1 MTIQK
6 LRPTFTFTEDRLR
19 ELQQVVP
26 EAFADGKIN
35 WETLREALG
44 EVLEDETQEHFGL
57 TWPGKREARRLA
69 ALPPQGTLVPAR
81 GEGVDEETT
90 HNLFI
95 EGENLE
101 ALKLLQKSYA
111 GRVKM
116 IYIDPPYNT
125 GNDFIYEDDYSEP
138 LEAYLKRTGQMD
150 EAGRR
155 LTTNTRASGRFHSK
169 WLSMIYPRL
178 LLARQLL
185 REDGVIF
192 VSIDDNEVH
201 HLRQVM
207 DEVFGEENFVG
218 QLIIKSNPRG
228 RQSERFFA
236 TVHEYVLVF
245 AKNTDESVIRGQS
258 LSESAAISEY
268 KFLDEGG
275 KRYRLLGLRQRGAA
289 SRRVDRPNMFYPI
302 YVDPHTGKIS
312 LEKNNNSMVEVF
324 PRKSTGEDGR
334 WMWSRNKVKT
344 NLHLLEAKLVSTRQE
359 WDIFVRDY
367 LDTDTTRKQKT
378 ILDDKEINYQ
388 NGTTVLK
395 ALFETTQAFMDFP
408 KPLALLKTV
417 LEIGGLEDNDIVLD
431 FFAGSCTTAHAVLAQ
446 NREDG
451 GRRQFIMVQLPEPT
465 PPDSEARKAGY
476 ATIAEIGKERIRR
489 VIRKMKEE
497 QNGQLP
503 LPATEDGQPSP
514 LDLGFKVLKLTRSH
528 FKPWAPLPPTD
539 AQTLDSLFEQNIS
552 PLVSDWRKEGL
563 LSEILL
569 LEGFPLDS
577 RIIPLEGIGENDF
590 WRVHHE
596 DVGHEL
602 FICLDEKIQPATVE
616 RLKSGEILRRDD
628 LFICLDEKIQPATV
642 ERLKSGE
649 ILRRD
654 DLFICLDSALTDE
667 AKVVLDD
674 RLRLKVI

>member
-1 MTIQK
+1 MTMQK

-19 ELQQVVP
+19 QLQQVVS

-44 EVLEDETQEHFGL
+44 EYLEDETQEHFGL

-69 ALPPQGTLVPAR
+69 ALPPQGTLVPAP

-101 ALKLLQKSYA
+101 VLKLLQKSYA

-155 LTTNTRASGRFHSK
+155 LTTNTRASGRFHSR

-207 DEVFGEENFVG
+207 NEVFGEQNFIALLPWKG
-218 QLIIKSNPRG
+218 KGGGADSKYLM
-228 RQSERFFA
+228 QS
-236 TVHEYVLVF
+236 HEYILLF
-245 AKNTDESVIRGQS
+245 AKEKELFTIGEEVKETSYPKYDNLAR
-258 LSESAAISEY
+258 
-268 KFLDEGG
+268 
-275 KRYRLLGLRQRGAA
+275 RHYRTQLARKWGSN
-289 SRRVDRPNMFYPI
+289 SRRIDRPNLYYPVI
-302 YVDPHTGKIS
+302 APDGK
-312 LEKNNNSMVEVF
+312 EVY
-324 PRKSTGEDGR
+324 PKLPSGEDGCWR
-334 WMWSRNKVKT
+334 WS
-344 NLHLLEAKLVSTRQE
+344 KLRMEREIKNGNIEFELINGEWIVYERIWEPSDGQNTTKKFST
-359 WDIFVRDY
+359 W
-367 LDTDTTRKQKT
+367 LDNVGSTASGT
-378 ILDDKEINYQ
+378 KELIE
-388 NGTTVLK
+388 
-395 ALFETTQAFMDFP
+395 LFGNRAFDFP
-408 KPLALLKTV
+408 KPTSLLCHLLSIANTS
-417 LEIGGLEDNDIVLD
+417 DDDIILD
-431 FFAGSCTTAHAVLAQ
+431 FFSGSCTTAHAVLAQ
-446 NREDG
+446 NLEDG
-451 GRRQFIMVQLPEPT
+451 GNRQFIMVQLPEPT

-497 QNGQLP
+497 TAPVGGQLS
-503 LPATEDGQPSP
+503 LTAAEDAPAAP

-528 FKPWAPLPPTD
+528 FREWTPLQPTD
-539 AQTLDSLFEQNIS
+539 ARTLDNLFEQHAS
-552 PLVSDWRKEGL
+552 PLVDGWRRDGL

-577 RIIPLEGIGENDF
+577 QVIPLDGFDENTL

-596 DVGHEL
+596 DIGHEL

-616 RLKSGEILRRDD
+616 W
-628 LFICLDEKIQPATV
+628 
-642 ERLKSGE
+642 LKSGE

>member
-1 MTIQK
+1 MEK
-6 LRPTFTFTEDRLR
+6 LRPTFTFTEERLR

-26 EAFADGKIN
+26 EAFADGRIN
-35 WETLREALG
+35 WEVLREALG
-44 EVLEDETQEHFGL
+44 EYLEDETQEHFGL

-69 ALPPQGTLVPAR
+69 TLPPQGTLVPAP

-101 ALKLLQKSYA
+101 VLKLLQKSYA

-201 HLRQVM
+201 NLRQVM
-207 DEVFGEENFVG
+207 NEVFGDENFVAVVVV
-218 QLIIKSNPRG
+218 QTNPRG
-228 RQSERFFA
+228 RTLDRYLA
-236 TVHEYVLVF
+236 KTHEYVVVYARDLTEGGLYQIPKSNE
-245 AKNTDESVIRGQS
+245 ALN
-258 LSESAAISEY
+258 EY
-268 KFLDEGG
+268 KQQDAKG
-275 KRYRLLGLRQRGAA
+275 KYRELELRNRNPVFT
-289 SRRVDRPNMFYPI
+289 RINRPNLFFPI
-302 YVDPHTGKIS
+302 YANPD
-312 LEKNNNSMVEVF
+312 
-324 PRKSTGEDGR
+324 TGEVALEPLWPNAIEVLPLNSKGEEGC
-334 WMWSRNKVKT
+334 WTWGKKKVQS
-344 NLHLLEAKLVSTRQE
+344 NLEMLVARQVGTSA
-359 WDIFVRDY
+359 WRVFRKDY
-367 LDTDTTRKQKT
+367 LPSEGATTKPKA
-378 ILDDKEINYQ
+378 LWLDKEINHER
-388 NGTTVLK
+388 GKEELGR
-395 ALFETTQAFMDFP
+395 LFGKTPFDFP
-408 KPLALLKTV
+408 KSINLISKCLQ
-417 LEIGGLEDNDIVLD
+417 IGTNSEDEDIILD
-431 FFAGSCTTAHAVLAQ
+431 FFAGSCTTAQAVLAQ

-503 LPATEDGQPSP
+503 LPATEDGQLSP

-528 FKPWAPLPPTD
+528 FREWTPIQPTE
-539 AQTLDSLFEQNIS
+539 AWTLDNLFEQHAS
-552 PLVSDWRKEGL
+552 PLVEGWTKEGL
-563 LSEILL
+563 LTEILL

-577 RIIPLEGIGENDF
+577 RIIPLDGFDGNTL

-596 DVGHEL
+596 EIGHEL
-602 FICLDEKIQPATVE
+602 MVCLDETIQPATVE
-616 RLKSGEILRRDD
+616 RLKSGEILRRED
-628 LFICLDEKIQPATV
+628 I
-642 ERLKSGE
+642 
-649 ILRRD
+649 
-654 DLFICLDSALTDE
+654 FICLDSALTDE

>member
-6 LRPTFTFTEDRLR
+6 LRPTFTLTEDRLR
-19 ELQQVVP
+19 QLQQVVP

-35 WETLREALG
+35 WETLRDALG

-69 ALPPQGTLVPAR
+69 ALPPQGTLVPAP

-101 ALKLLQKSYA
+101 VLKLLQKSYA

-169 WLSMIYPRL
+169 WPSMIYPRL

-201 HLRQVM
+201 NLRQVM
-207 DEVFGEENFVG
+207 NEVFGEENFVACVIWHKVYSPRMDTVG
-218 QLIIKSNPRG
+218 FSVFHDYILAYAKSGDFIPNRLDFEQNEKQFTFIDKTTGKAYRRRSLRKEGKNSLRSDAPSAFFPLKAPDGTLVYPIKPNGIEGCWRWSKKKYENELSAGNVEWVR
-228 RQSERFFA
+228 
-236 TVHEYVLVF
+236 T
-245 AKNTDESVIRGQS
+245 AKGWEVYAKQY
-258 LSESAAISEY
+258 LSENATQPPVTIWHYEDVGHTHEASE
-268 KFLDEGG
+268 EIAG
-275 KRYRLLGLRQRGAA
+275 LLSPRVFDTPKPVKLI
-289 SRRVDRPNMFYPI
+289 RR
-302 YVDPHTGKIS
+302 
-312 LEKNNNSMVEVF
+312 
-324 PRKSTGEDGR
+324 
-334 WMWSRNKVKT
+334 
-344 NLHLLEAKLVSTRQE
+344 
-359 WDIFVRDY
+359 
-367 LDTDTTRKQKT
+367 
-378 ILDDKEINYQ
+378 ILQI
-388 NGTTVLK
+388 GTT
-395 ALFETTQAFMDFP
+395 AND
-408 KPLALLKTV
+408 
-417 LEIGGLEDNDIVLD
+417 DIVLD

-476 ATIAEIGKERIRR
+476 ATIADIGKERIRR

-503 LPATEDGQPSP
+503 LPAAEDGQPSP

-528 FKPWAPLPPTD
+528 FKPWASLEPTD
-539 AQTLDSLFEQNIS
+539 AQTLDSLFEQNAS
-552 PLVSDWRKEGL
+552 PLVDGWTREGL
-563 LSEILL
+563 LTEILL

-577 RIIPLEGIGENDF
+577 QVIPLEGFGENALQ
-590 WRVHHE
+590 RVHHAE
-596 DVGHEL
+596 VGHKL
-602 FICLDEKIQPATVE
+602 FVCLDKQIRPETVE
-616 RLKSGEILRRDD
+616 RLKAGEILGRED
-628 LFICLDEKIQPATV
+628 I
-642 ERLKSGE
+642 
-649 ILRRD
+649 
-654 DLFICLDSALTDE
+654 FICLDSALTDE

>member
-6 LRPTFTFTEDRLR
+6 LRPTFTLTEDRLR
-19 ELQQVVP
+19 HLQQVVP

-69 ALPPQGTLVPAR
+69 ALPPQGTLVPAP

-101 ALKLLQKSYA
+101 VLKLLQKSYA

-201 HLRQVM
+201 NLRQVM
-207 DEVFGEENFVG
+207 NEVFGEENFVETFIWRSRLG
-218 QLIIKSNPRG
+218 KG
-228 RQSERFFA
+228 A
-236 TVHEYVLVF
+236 TSKVTAKLHEYIVVYGKSKEQLDFLGDVRIT
-245 AKNTDESVIRGQS
+245 ATDKKERIRQWGQG
-258 LSESAAISEY
+258 
-268 KFLDEGG
+268 D
-275 KRYRLLGLRQRGAA
+275 
-289 SRRVDRPNMFYPI
+289 RREDRPTMYYPVFSEEFGWI
-302 YVDPHTGKIS
+302 YPKKPDGT
-312 LEKNNNSMVEVF
+312 
-324 PRKSTGEDGR
+324 DGR
-334 WMWSRNKVKT
+334 WRISKSEFEKLQQKGLVVFEKQPDGRVEAYRIIPAGTQTETAQDSILDTEKVKT
-344 NLHLLEAKLVSTRQE
+344 TAFGSKEISTILEQNVFDYPKPTTLLCFLLEL
-359 WDIFVRDY
+359 
-367 LDTDTTRKQKT
+367 LN
-378 ILDDKEINYQ
+378 DKS
-388 NGTTVLK
+388 
-395 ALFETTQAFMDFP
+395 AL
-408 KPLALLKTV
+408 
-417 LEIGGLEDNDIVLD
+417 ILD

-476 ATIAEIGKERIRR
+476 ATIADIGKERIRR

-503 LPATEDGQPSP
+503 LPAAEDGQPSP

-539 AQTLDSLFEQNIS
+539 AYTLDRLFEQNIS
-552 PLVSDWRKEGL
+552 PLVENWTKDGL

-577 RIIPLEGIGENDF
+577 RVISLEGFGENALQ
-590 WRVHHE
+590 RVHHAE
-596 DVGHEL
+596 VGHKL
-602 FICLDEKIQPATVE
+602 FVCLDKQIRPETVE
-616 RLKSGEILRRDD
+616 RLKAGEILGRED
-628 LFICLDEKIQPATV
+628 I
-642 ERLKSGE
+642 
-649 ILRRD
+649 
-654 DLFICLDSALTDE
+654 FICLDSALTDE